1 MQYVSNMRIV
11 KRVGWEWDGSGMG
24 VGWEWSGSSLGGVL
38 EYSGSNMRRGAV

>member
-24 VGWEWSGSSLGGVL
+24 VGWEWDGSGLEVVWEESWSIQGVI
-38 EYSGSNMRRGAV
+38 